1 MSNKPREKAHMGTLL
16 GTLAMVCFV
25 TPWVVTLILIGLFTI
40 LYFYMYMLFCV
51 FILFHYFLKT
61 LKNESAKLFFRD
73 PSWPPI
79 FVKYPLAQDEGNNP
93 ESEPEQQ
100 DQEPE
105 KPH

>member
-51 FILFHYFLKT
+51 FI
-61 LKNESAKLFFRD
+61 SLFFKDFKKRV
-73 PSWPPI
+73 SQTVLQGPI
-79 FVKYPLAQDEGNNP
+79 MAA
-93 ESEPEQQ
+93 
-100 DQEPE
+100 
-105 KPH
+105 HIC